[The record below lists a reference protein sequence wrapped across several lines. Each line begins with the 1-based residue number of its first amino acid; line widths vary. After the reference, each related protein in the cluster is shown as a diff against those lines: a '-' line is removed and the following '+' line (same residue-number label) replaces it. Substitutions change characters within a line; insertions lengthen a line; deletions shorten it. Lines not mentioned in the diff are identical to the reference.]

1 MTDRPNGGA
10 ADTAVGPMPGYYPDP
25 SIPGFVRYWGGTG
38 WVPGTTRP
46 APAEGEVL
54 EPPRIVSRQ
63 TPPLVP
69 PTAAPPAAVAASA
82 PPVSVQPA
90 APAAPGASAGAAPAV
105 PSPAVPSPAEPPD
118 AEPGSGSGSASAE
131 HAGVEPAPGEPAQ
144 AGVPAPA
151 MPSLPDWPSPP
162 LSDSDTQ
169 TGPVYFD
176 ETSAGASFV
185 MAAHA
190 EVELRP
196 RADVE
201 PVRAEQPALRH
212 VPPTLVPPPAAV
224 VVPSARS
231 APPET
236 LTPAAQPSAT
246 QEAEERVPAARS
258 GGSGWQADPR
268 AQRGLLET
276 GAAPRWVSWGVL
288 PTGAEAEFAEV
299 EHAAAP
305 PSFPAPAPVRAPQ
318 ALQAAPGAVAA
329 PGAEAAEPQPA
340 ENSAAHSAAPE
351 PVVAEEEP
359 EAPPTPGATVEAEPD
374 VSAVT
379 EPAPAE
385 PVAAEAVP
393 AVDALS
399 EVPSVEPARTVSEP
413 ARREERV
420 PREAS
425 ATALRPEAA
434 RSAAPQR
441 AASRSPEPGAGAAAP
456 RVAERPAPVSRPPA
470 STPSAPP
477 PSGQAASGR
486 RAAEQRPAEQRPAT
500 AARKAVPKQ
509 ATKQTSKPAPKPA
522 ALQSA
527 GLGRRLAARI
537 VDSLLVLVVAAAAG
551 VPLGTEA
558 VAHVREKLDQA
569 RAASALAGHE
579 VRVWLV
585 DGVVLGKAGVLI
597 GVLVVFGVLY
607 EVLPTARTG
616 QTFGKRLV
624 RIRVVDARGGGSGRR
639 TPPSFGRSLVRWAV
653 RQLSVLMP
661 VGLLWP
667 LFDRR
672 ARRGWQDRAAATRV
686 VKG

>member
-10 ADTAVGPMPGYYPDP
+10 SDTAVGPMPGYYPDP

-69 PTAAPPAAVAASA
+69 PTAAPPTAGRSTAGRSA
-82 PPVSVQPA
+82 GDRPA
-90 APAAPGASAGAAPAV
+90 AGPSPVIEAPSAAPGPSADTA
-105 PSPAVPSPAEPPD
+105 PAEPSR
-118 AEPGSGSGSASAE
+118 AE
-131 HAGVEPAPGEPAQ
+131 
-144 AGVPAPA
+144 VPAPA
-151 MPSLPDWPSPP
+151 TPSLPDWPSPP
-162 LSDSDTQ
+162 LSDSDTR

-201 PVRAEQPALRH
+201 PLRAEQPALRP
-212 VPPTLVPPPAAV
+212 VPPTVVPPPAAV
-224 VVPSARS
+224 AVPSARS
-231 APPET
+231 APSEVLSPVAPGEQP
-236 LTPAAQPSAT
+236 PAAEES
-246 QEAEERVPAARS
+246 EERIPAART

-288 PTGAEAEFAEV
+288 PTGAEADAGPADV
-299 EHAAAP
+299 AHVAAP
-305 PSFPAPAPVRAPQ
+305 PSFPAPAPVRAVQ
-318 ALQAAPGAVAA
+318 TLQEAPFAAATATATVA
-329 PGAEAAEPQPA
+329 PEVGAEVQ
-340 ENSAAHSAAPE
+340 
-351 PVVAEEEP
+351 PVVAEPVETESEVAAEEP
-359 EAPPTPGATVEAEPD
+359 VPAVTAEAEP
-374 VSAVT
+374 V
-379 EPAPAE
+379 E
-385 PVAAEAVP
+385 PVEPVGPVVAAATAAEAP
-393 AVDALS
+393 AGTAAPVAGA
-399 EVPSVEPARTVSEP
+399 EPAGQPVEQPHTASEP
-413 ARREERV
+413 DGSGERM
-420 PREAS
+420 PREAPGAAHRAAAARP
-425 ATALRPEAA
+425 ATA
-434 RSAAPQR
+434 
-441 AASRSPEPGAGAAAP
+441 
-456 RVAERPAPVSRPPA
+456 RPAAVRAQAVTPVE
-470 STPSAPP
+470 
-477 PSGQAASGR
+477 G
-486 RAAEQRPAEQRPAT
+486 RAAEQAASRAADRPVPDRRSTRQAPAGQAAARPTAAGRATEQRTAEQRPAT
-500 AARKAVPKQ
+500 SARKAATRPATKPAAKQ
-509 ATKQTSKPAPKPA
+509 ATKAAKSGPKPEPV
-522 ALQSA
+522 QSA
-527 GLGRRLAARI
+527 GLARRLAARI
-537 VDSLLVLVVAAAAG
+537 VDSLVVLVVAAAAG

-558 VAHVREKLDQA
+558 AAHLREKLDQA

-585 DGVVLGKAGVLI
+585 DGVVLGKVGVLI

-607 EVLPTARTG
+607 EVLPTTRTG

-624 RIRVVDARGGGSGRR
+624 RIRVVDARGAGTGRR
-639 TPPSFGRSLVRWAV
+639 TPPSFSRSLVRWAV
-653 RQLSVLMP
+653 RQLAVLMP

>member
-1 MTDRPNGGA
+1 
-10 ADTAVGPMPGYYPDP
+10 
-25 SIPGFVRYWGGTG
+25 
-38 WVPGTTRP
+38 
-46 APAEGEVL
+46 
-54 EPPRIVSRQ
+54 
-63 TPPLVP
+63 
-69 PTAAPPAAVAASA
+69 
-82 PPVSVQPA
+82 
-90 APAAPGASAGAAPAV
+90 
-105 PSPAVPSPAEPPD
+105 
-118 AEPGSGSGSASAE
+118 
-131 HAGVEPAPGEPAQ
+131 
-144 AGVPAPA
+144 
-151 MPSLPDWPSPP
+151 MPSLPDRPSPP

-224 VVPSARS
+224 VAPSARS
-231 APPET
+231 APPEALPET
-236 LTPAAQPSAT
+236 LTPAAQPSAA
-246 QEAEERVPAARS
+246 QETEERVPAARS

-288 PTGAEAEFAEV
+288 PTGAEVEFAEV

-318 ALQAAPGAVAA
+318 ALQAAPGAIAA
-329 PGAEAAEPQPA
+329 PEAEAAEPQPT
-340 ENSAAHSAAPE
+340 ENSAVHSAVHSAAPE
-351 PVVAEEEP
+351 TVVAEEEP

-374 VSAVT
+374 VPAVT

-385 PVAAEAVP
+385 PAVAEAVP
-393 AVDALS
+393 AVEPLS
-399 EVPSVEPARTVSEP
+399 EVPWVEPARTFSGP

-420 PREAS
+420 PREAP

-441 AASRSPEPGAGAAAP
+441 AAPRSPEPGAGAAP
-456 RVAERPAPVSRPPA
+456 RVAERPAPVSRP
-470 STPSAPP
+470 SAPT

-486 RAAEQRPAEQRPAT
+486 RAAEQRPAEQRPAA
-500 AARKAVPKQ
+500 AARKAAPKQ
-509 ATKQTSKPAPKPA
+509 ATKQASKPAPKPA